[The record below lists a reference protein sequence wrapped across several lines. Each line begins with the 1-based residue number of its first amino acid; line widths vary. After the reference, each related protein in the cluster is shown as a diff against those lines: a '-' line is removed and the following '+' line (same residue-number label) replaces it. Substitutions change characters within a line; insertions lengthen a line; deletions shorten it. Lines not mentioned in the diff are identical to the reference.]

1 MSFEKALNSTTGT
14 GGDLIIPQLADQII
28 PFIRQ
33 KSYLRQ
39 FLQSFQMP
47 TETYRFPKLTQGNS
61 VYFVGEGASSPESL
75 MSTGTVNIHSYHEE
89 PELMLHVA

>member
-1 MSFEKALNSTTGT
+1 MSSFEKALSSLTGS

-39 FLQSFQMP
+39 FLQSFVMP
-47 TETYRFPKLTQGNS
+47 TETYRFPKLNI
-61 VYFVGEGASSPESL
+61 VGCL
-75 MSTGTVNIHSYHEE
+75 
-89 PELMLHVA
+89 